1 MENHIYKAFDSSNI
15 YRRLKGGSW
24 YDSAEYCAVLF
35 CSSNQATYANFNFG
49 FRLVRT
55 V

>member
-24 YDSAEYCAVLF
+24 YNNAESCAVLYRYYD
-35 CSSNQATYANFNFG
+35 QATVANCNVG